1 MLADAAYA
9 RFRHLADALA
19 AVAFAP
25 HCAACEAV
33 LDTPTAGPICAACW
47 ARVRPLPPHAG
58 DRSTPSIA
66 RWRAAGEYE
75 YPLREIVHAFKY
87 DERRSLARPLGHAV
101 RAAAADLLEDADCVV
116 PVPLHPWRRFRRG
129 FNQAALLARH
139 LDRPVVHALW
149 RRHWT
154 PPQAGQGRGARVR
167 NVRQAFAASPLLLR
181 RARSID
187 GRIVVL
193 VDDVRT
199 TGATLEA
206 CGELLLRMGA
216 GEVRAVTAA
225 AVTTKLVIRD
235 L

>member
-9 RFRHLADALA
+9 RVRHLADALA

-33 LDTPTAGPICAACW
+33 LDTPTAGPVCAACW
-47 ARVRPLPPHAG
+47 ARVRPLPPYAN
-58 DRSTPSIA
+58 DLSSPSIA
-66 RWRAAGEYE
+66 HWRAAGEYAH
-75 YPLREIVHAFKY
+75 PLREIVHAFKY

-129 FNQAALLARH
+129 FNQGALLARH

-167 NVRQAFAASPLLLR
+167 NVRQAFAVSPLLLR
-181 RARSID
+181 RVRNRSID

-206 CGELLLRMGA
+206 CAEALLRIGA
-216 GEVRAVTAA
+216 AEVRAVAVA
-225 AVTTKLVIRD
+225 AVITSR
-235 L
+235 